1 MPALGLVI
9 MAGMST
15 TAQANYINTEASCS
29 GATLSSPEFV
39 GRVGNLHNTSQATDG
54 NGTFSLIAGCNATGG
69 GTGSNGYAN
78 TAIGGLTT
86 ATSEGAT
93 AVGFHSSATARFA
106 SAFGLES
113 VASSSGATALGFG
126 ANAQATNAVAIGG
139 ASDGT
144 SAGAAGASG
153 GTLSVANS
161 TTASGVG
168 AIAIGSNTVKGAQ
181 ATSKGAIALGGESAA
196 TSSQAIAI
204 GEGTTSSGSRAVS
217 LGSSLVASAENSV
230 VIGNNSSIGTNAVSA
245 NAIGDSNTISDASKY
260 ASVLGMKNDVDGN
273 AARVLGNNNT
283 VGADFV
289 GVSGSNN
296 TISATSM
303 HANVMGN
310 NATVNG
316 VGATVVGS
324 TGTASADHTLVLG
337 SNGIA
342 SAVDAI
348 AIGHGANASEASS
361 VALGSG
367 TTTEKAV
374 GTANATVAGKQY
386 LFAGSSPTG
395 TISVGSAATTDSGG
409 NPVASTERTITHVA
423 AGRLSATSTDAV
435 NGSQLHATNQAV
447 DLARTDIDALGTTVS
462 SHTTTLGEHTTA
474 ITNLQGGVTSLQQG
488 SVSYLANGDGT
499 FDTSKVVL
507 DKDGTT
513 IDNLNAGA
521 LTADSQEAVNGAQL
535 FATNE
540 LVKGNTTALGNL
552 TTSVG
557 DNATAISNLTT
568 SVDGNSDRLDEMA
581 KDSTYYQANSTAAGA
596 MATGAESLSMGPK
609 SAASAVNSVAIGN
622 GANASV
628 SGGVAL
634 GSGAVSSRTV
644 SPATGSISAGSAT
657 ITYNTSDKTLL
668 GAVSV
673 GSDDEYRQITHVADG
688 IEDQDAVTM
697 RQLQGAL
704 GSLTVGGGNKYFH
717 ANSTNP
723 SDSAAVGSESIAVG
737 PGTVVNGDGGL
748 GMGDRA
754 AVDQSAVGGI
764 AIGQRS
770 HSFLEDA
777 IAIGTSSEAQGQL
790 SVALGAGAKA
800 TGASGVALGSNSV
813 ADAAVATSSI
823 TLAGTDYTFAGSSP
837 IATVGIGSAGQE
849 RTLTHLAAGRVSASS
864 TDAINGSQLYA
875 TNQAVEGVSS
885 RVDDLEGQYASLS
898 DDALTYDSGSD
909 KGSITLGGESGT
921 SLTNLA
927 DGDISSGSTDAVT
940 GGQLWN
946 LSQQLSGAGGG
957 GGIYSNI
964 STSGPGAQVDA
975 DDGIA
980 MGGGARVDQ
989 GAEGGIALGSG
1000 SVADRGGMNG
1010 AREAFSDVAVGST
1023 AGALSVGSA
1032 GGERQITNVAGGTE
1046 ATDAV
1051 NVRQL
1056 ESVQAG
1062 AVNYDRHE
1070 DGSVDY
1076 GSVTLGDATAGP
1088 TTVHNV
1094 GPGVADTDAAN
1105 VGQLNALNQN
1115 VQRQFS
1121 RLAEKIGDV
1130 EDDANAGSATAIA
1143 MASVPQAYLPGRSM
1157 VAVGGGN
1164 YSGES
1169 AAAVGVSH
1177 LTENGKWAFKINGS
1191 GDTQGN
1197 VGIGVGAGFHW

>member
-1 MPALGLVI
+1 MKTSYGRTTSDAERSGFQHRALLTAMACSGKGLFHRPLMPALGLVI

-217 LGSSLVASAENSV
+217 LGSSLTASAENSV
-230 VIGNNSSIGTNAVSA
+230 LIGTNSSISTNAISA

-260 ASVLGMKNDVDGN
+260 ASVVGMKNNVDGN

-283 VGADFV
+283 VSADFV

-296 TISATSM
+296 SISAASK

-310 NATVNG
+310 NATVDG
-316 VGATVVGS
+316 LGATVVGS

-348 AIGHGANASEASS
+348 AIGHSANASE
-361 VALGSG
+361 
-367 TTTEKAV
+367 
-374 GTANATVAGKQY
+374 
-386 LFAGSSPTG
+386 
-395 TISVGSAATTDSGG
+395 
-409 NPVASTERTITHVA
+409 
-423 AGRLSATSTDAV
+423 
-435 NGSQLHATNQAV
+435 
-447 DLARTDIDALGTTVS
+447 VS
-462 SHTTTLGEHTTA
+462 S
-474 ITNLQGGVTSLQQG
+474 
-488 SVSYLANGDGT
+488 
-499 FDTSKVVL
+499 
-507 DKDGTT
+507 
-513 IDNLNAGA
+513 
-521 LTADSQEAVNGAQL
+521 
-535 FATNE
+535 
-540 LVKGNTTALGNL
+540 
-552 TTSVG
+552 
-557 DNATAISNLTT
+557 
-568 SVDGNSDRLDEMA
+568 
-581 KDSTYYQANSTAAGA
+581 
-596 MATGAESLSMGPK
+596 
-609 SAASAVNSVAIGN
+609 
-622 GANASV
+622 
-628 SGGVAL
+628 
-634 GSGAVSSRTV
+634 
-644 SPATGSISAGSAT
+644 
-657 ITYNTSDKTLL
+657 
-668 GAVSV
+668 
-673 GSDDEYRQITHVADG
+673 
-688 IEDQDAVTM
+688 
-697 RQLQGAL
+697 
-704 GSLTVGGGNKYFH
+704 
-717 ANSTNP
+717 
-723 SDSAAVGSESIAVG
+723 
-737 PGTVVNGDGGL
+737 
-748 GMGDRA
+748 
-754 AVDQSAVGGI
+754 
-764 AIGQRS
+764 
-770 HSFLEDA
+770 
-777 IAIGTSSEAQGQL
+777 
-790 SVALGAGAKA
+790 
-800 TGASGVALGSNSV
+800 VALGSNSV
-813 ADAAVATSSI
+813 TDAAVATSGI

-1076 GSVTLGDATAGP
+1076 GSVTLGDAAAGP